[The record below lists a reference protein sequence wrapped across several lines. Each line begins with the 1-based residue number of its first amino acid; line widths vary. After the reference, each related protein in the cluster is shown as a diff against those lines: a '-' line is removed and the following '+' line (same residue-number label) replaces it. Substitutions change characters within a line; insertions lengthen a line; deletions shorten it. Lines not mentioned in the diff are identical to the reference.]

1 MLAVAIPD
9 SSLAEEDTLR
19 DKSIKASRLARIF
32 AIFGI
37 NSIYIYR
44 DLSSD
49 YSKDRRLLKLVLEYM
64 DTPQYL
70 RKRLY
75 AKVKELKYAGLFPP
89 LKAPH
94 HKPYIRLEDV
104 NIGDVRQGV
113 VVKRVNNASNNNAS
127 NNSLYYY
134 VDVGLDTPI
143 PLHISKDEHVNI
155 GKRVTVVFTSR
166 YPNLACRLAKY
177 DEIREYWGYNVV
189 TAGSLSSLLTIMIK
203 RKMLII
209 ITSKYGKN
217 LKLHEH
223 EIASNYNNSNKYSGI
238 LLVFGSPYRD
248 IHEIIKDEHKSIKQ
262 FTSNVYNF
270 FPCQKVESIRLDEAI
285 LGCLSIINYI
295 IKQER

>member
-113 VVKRVNNASNNNAS
+113 VIKRVSNSNNNATS
-127 NNSLYYY
+127 NNSKYY
-134 VDVGLDTPI
+134 VDVGLDIPI
-143 PLHISKDEHVNI
+143 PLHISKDEHVSI

-177 DEIREYWGYNVV
+177 DEIREYWGYNVI

-203 RKMLII
+203 RRMLII

-217 LKLHEH
+217 LKSYEH
-223 EIASNYNNSNKYSGI
+223 EIASNYNSNKYSGI

-248 IHEIIKDEHKSIKQ
+248 IHEIIKDEHKNIKQ
-262 FTSNVYNF
+262 FTSDVYNF

-295 IKQER
+295 IIKC

>member
-37 NSIYIYR
+37 NRIYIYR

-75 AKVKELKYAGLFPP
+75 TKVKELKYAGLFPP

-113 VVKRVNNASNNNAS
+113 VVKRVNSSNAS
-127 NNSLYYY
+127 NNSVYY

-143 PLHISKDEHVNI
+143 PLHISKDERVNI

-177 DEIREYWGYNVV
+177 DEVREYWGYNVID
-189 TAGSLSSLLTIMIK
+189 AGSLSSLLTIMIK

-217 LKLHEH
+217 IKLHEH
-223 EIASNYNNSNKYSGI
+223 EIASNYNSNKYSGI

-248 IHEIIKDEHKSIKQ
+248 IHEIIKDEHKNINQ
-262 FTSNVYNF
+262 FTSDVYNF

-295 IKQER
+295 INQ